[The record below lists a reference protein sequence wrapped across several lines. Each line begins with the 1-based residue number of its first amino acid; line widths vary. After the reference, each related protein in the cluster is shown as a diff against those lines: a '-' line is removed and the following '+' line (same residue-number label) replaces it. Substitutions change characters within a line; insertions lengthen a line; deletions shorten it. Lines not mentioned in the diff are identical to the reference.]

1 MTTFYQFVGGVC
13 SYKFKIRKCMIFD
26 ISTFEMLNISNVDGR
41 RKKIG
46 GNSHVR
52 NLTTPIPKY
61 VYGLLALSFV
71 L

>member
-1 MTTFYQFVGGVC
+1 MDY
-13 SYKFKIRKCMIFD
+13 D

-52 NLTTPIPKY
+52 NLTTPMPKY
-61 VYGLLALSFV
+61 V
-71 L
+71 